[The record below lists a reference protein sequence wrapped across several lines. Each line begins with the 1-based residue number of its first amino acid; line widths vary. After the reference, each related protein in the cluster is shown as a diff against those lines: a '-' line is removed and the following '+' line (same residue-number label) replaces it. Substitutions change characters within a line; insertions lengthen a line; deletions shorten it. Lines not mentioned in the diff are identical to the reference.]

1 MSSKAIQKMSKREL
15 RDACNHQHAALQSL
29 LAAVAVVKPALDAR
43 TEIPAEA
50 KLQADI
56 ALLEAS
62 EESARRAL
70 DAYL

>member
-1 MSSKAIQKMSKREL
+1 MHMSKREL

-29 LAAVAVVKPALDAR
+29 LATVEVVKPALIQIEPDR
-43 TEIPAEA
+43 F
-50 KLQADI
+50 

-62 EESARRAL
+62 QASARRAL